1 MENIRRK
8 NNMIETYSILLID
21 MVCVSVSYYL
31 SLFIRFHLIAQEAYP
46 RDYHSM
52 IGAYILILCLMYTL
66 FLDGNRWFFE
76 RSNIRELYYTIR
88 YTGIIVVGL
97 VLILYLTQQAYE
109 FSRLVYLIFA
119 IINTV
124 ITFIAHIVYRRYML
138 DYYRKSVNS
147 TKMFVLTREITAK
160 DVLETLQQE
169 KAWDYDITA
178 AAVYDIDMV
187 GAKIAG
193 IPVVASME
201 NVYDV
206 VCQMMVDEVFLS
218 LPGVEPAEIREMVHR
233 FEEMGLVC
241 HYRVDLFSKANPNTY
256 VQQLAGYSVISFS
269 LQSQDSRRL
278 LVKRLMD
285 IIGSLIGCVLTL
297 LITPFVAL
305 AIKID
310 SPGPVFF
317 SQTRIGKN
325 GRRFKIWKFRS
336 MYTDAEARKKEL
348 EAQNEIK
355 GLMFKMEDDPRIT
368 KVGKFIRKYVQTEEE
383 EKKGWT
389 QKNDPRVTKVGG
401 FLRKTSLDE
410 FPQLF
415 NVLKGD
421 MSLVGTRP
429 PTEDEFEQYNGYYRR
444 RMSITPGLTGMWQVS
459 GRSDIQDFEEIVKLD
474 LEYIDNWSL
483 LLDIKI
489 LFKTV
494 FIVLGRKGSK

>member
-1 MENIRRK
+1 MDNIRRK
-8 NNMIETYSILLID
+8 NKMIETYSILLID
-21 MVCVSVSYYL
+21 MVCVLVSYYL
-31 SLFIRFHLIAQEAYP
+31 SLFIRFDLISKEAYP

-52 IGAYILILCLMYTL
+52 VGAYILILCLMYTL
-66 FLDGNRWFFE
+66 FLDGNRWFFD
-76 RSNIRELYYTIR
+76 RNNLRELYYTIR
-88 YTGIIVVGL
+88 YTGILVVGL
-97 VLILYLTQQAYE
+97 VVVLYLTQQAYE

-119 IINTV
+119 VTNTV
-124 ITFIAHIVYRRYML
+124 ITFVAHVVYKRFML
-138 DYYRKSVNS
+138 DYYRKSVNN
-147 TKMFVLTREITAK
+147 TKMLVLTKETTAQE
-160 DVLETLQQE
+160 VLETLQQE
-169 KAWDYDITA
+169 KTWDYDITA
-178 AAVYDIDMV
+178 VALYDVDMQ
-187 GAKIAG
+187 GDEIAG
-193 IPVVASME
+193 VPVVASME
-201 NVYDV
+201 DVYDV
-206 VCQMMVDEVFLS
+206 VCQMMVDEVFIS
-218 LPGVEPAEIREMVHR
+218 LPGVPVTEIREMVQR

-256 VQQLAGYSVISFS
+256 VQQLAGYSVISFT
-269 LQSQDSRRL
+269 LQSMDSRRML
-278 LVKRLMD
+278 IKRLMD
-285 IIGSLIGCVLTL
+285 IVGSLIGCVLTL

-336 MYTDAEARKKEL
+336 MYIDAEERKKEL

-368 KVGKFIRKYVQTEEE
+368 KVGKFIRKTSIDETPQ
-383 EKKGWT
+383 
-389 QKNDPRVTKVGG
+389 
-401 FLRKTSLDE
+401 FLNIL
-410 FPQLF
+410 L
-415 NVLKGD
+415 GD

-483 LLDIKI
+483 MLDIKI

-494 FIVLGRKGSK
+494 FAVLGRKGSK

>member
-1 MENIRRK
+1 MDNIRRK
-8 NNMIETYSILLID
+8 NKMIETYSILLID
-21 MVCVSVSYYL
+21 MVCVLVSYYL
-31 SLFIRFHLIAQEAYP
+31 SLFIRFDLISKEAYP

-52 IGAYILILCLMYTL
+52 VGAYILILCLMYTL
-66 FLDGNRWFFE
+66 FLDGNRWFFD
-76 RSNIRELYYTIR
+76 RNNLRELYYTIR
-88 YTGIIVVGL
+88 YTGILVVGL
-97 VLILYLTQQAYE
+97 VVVLYLTQQAYE

-119 IINTV
+119 VTNTV
-124 ITFIAHIVYRRYML
+124 ITFVAHVVYKRFML
-138 DYYRKSVNS
+138 DYYRKSVNN
-147 TKMFVLTREITAK
+147 TKMLVLTKETTAQE
-160 DVLETLQQE
+160 VLETLQQE
-169 KAWDYDITA
+169 KTWDYDITA
-178 AAVYDIDMV
+178 VALYDVDMQ
-187 GAKIAG
+187 GDEIAG
-193 IPVVASME
+193 VPVVASME
-201 NVYDV
+201 DVYDV
-206 VCQMMVDEVFLS
+206 VCQMMVDEVFIS
-218 LPGVEPAEIREMVHR
+218 LPGVPVTEIREMVQR

-256 VQQLAGYSVISFS
+256 VQQLAGYSVISFT
-269 LQSQDSRRL
+269 LQSMDSRRML
-278 LVKRLMD
+278 IKRLMD
-285 IIGSLIGCVLTL
+285 IVGSLIGCVLTL

-336 MYTDAEARKKEL
+336 MYMDAEERKKEL

-368 KVGKFIRKYVQTEEE
+368 KVGKFIRKTSIDETPQ
-383 EKKGWT
+383 
-389 QKNDPRVTKVGG
+389 
-401 FLRKTSLDE
+401 FLNIL
-410 FPQLF
+410 L
-415 NVLKGD
+415 GD

-483 LLDIKI
+483 MLDIKI

-494 FIVLGRKGSK
+494 FAVLGRKGSK

>member
-1 MENIRRK
+1 MDNIRRK
-8 NNMIETYSILLID
+8 NKMIETYSILLID
-21 MVCVSVSYYL
+21 MVCVLVSYYL
-31 SLFIRFHLIAQEAYP
+31 SLFIRFDLISKEAYP

-52 IGAYILILCLMYTL
+52 VGAYILILCLMYTL
-66 FLDGNRWFFE
+66 FLDGNRWFFD
-76 RSNIRELYYTIR
+76 RNNLRELYYTIR
-88 YTGIIVVGL
+88 YTGILVVGL
-97 VLILYLTQQAYE
+97 VVVLYLTQQAYE

-119 IINTV
+119 VTNTV
-124 ITFIAHIVYRRYML
+124 ITFAAHVVYKRFML
-138 DYYRKSVNS
+138 DYYRKSVNN
-147 TKMFVLTREITAK
+147 TKMLVLTKETTAQE
-160 DVLETLQQE
+160 VLETLQQE
-169 KAWDYDITA
+169 KTWDYDITA
-178 AAVYDIDMV
+178 VALYDVDMQ
-187 GAKIAG
+187 GDEIAG
-193 IPVVASME
+193 VPVVASME
-201 NVYDV
+201 DVYDV
-206 VCQMMVDEVFLS
+206 VCQRMVDEVFIS
-218 LPGVEPAEIREMVHR
+218 LPGVPVTEIREMVQR

-241 HYRVDLFSKANPNTY
+241 HYRVDLFSKENPNTY
-256 VQQLAGYSVISFS
+256 VQQLAGYSVISFT
-269 LQSQDSRRL
+269 LQSMDSRRML
-278 LVKRLMD
+278 IKRLMD
-285 IIGSLIGCVLTL
+285 IVGSLIGCVLTL

-336 MYTDAEARKKEL
+336 MYIDAEERKKEL

-368 KVGKFIRKYVQTEEE
+368 KVGKFIRKTSIDETPQ
-383 EKKGWT
+383 
-389 QKNDPRVTKVGG
+389 
-401 FLRKTSLDE
+401 FLNIL
-410 FPQLF
+410 L
-415 NVLKGD
+415 GD

-483 LLDIKI
+483 MLDIKI

-494 FIVLGRKGSK
+494 FAVLGRKGSK

>member
-1 MENIRRK
+1 MDNIRRK
-8 NNMIETYSILLID
+8 NKMIETYSILLID
-21 MVCVSVSYYL
+21 MVCVLVSYYL
-31 SLFIRFHLIAQEAYP
+31 SLFIRFDLISKEAYP

-52 IGAYILILCLMYTL
+52 VGAYILILCLMYTL
-66 FLDGNRWFFE
+66 FLDGNRWFFD
-76 RSNIRELYYTIR
+76 RNNLRELYYTIR
-88 YTGIIVVGL
+88 YTGILVVGL
-97 VLILYLTQQAYE
+97 VVVLYLTQQAYE

-119 IINTV
+119 VTNTV
-124 ITFIAHIVYRRYML
+124 ITFVAHVVYKRFML
-138 DYYRKSVNS
+138 DYYRKSVNN
-147 TKMFVLTREITAK
+147 TKMLVLTKETTAQE
-160 DVLETLQQE
+160 VLETLQQE
-169 KAWDYDITA
+169 KTWDYDITA
-178 AAVYDIDMV
+178 VALYDVDMQ
-187 GAKIAG
+187 GDEIAG
-193 IPVVASME
+193 VPVVASME
-201 NVYDV
+201 DVYDV
-206 VCQMMVDEVFLS
+206 VCQMMVDEVFIS
-218 LPGVEPAEIREMVHR
+218 LPGVSVTEIREMVQR

-256 VQQLAGYSVISFS
+256 VQQLAGYSVISFT
-269 LQSQDSRRL
+269 LQSMDSRRML
-278 LVKRLMD
+278 IKRLMD
-285 IIGSLIGCVLTL
+285 IVGSLIGCVLTL

-336 MYTDAEARKKEL
+336 MYIDAEERKKEL

-368 KVGKFIRKYVQTEEE
+368 KVGKFIRKTSIDETPQ
-383 EKKGWT
+383 
-389 QKNDPRVTKVGG
+389 
-401 FLRKTSLDE
+401 FLNIL
-410 FPQLF
+410 L
-415 NVLKGD
+415 GD

-483 LLDIKI
+483 MLDIKI

-494 FIVLGRKGSK
+494 FAVLGRKGSK

>member
-1 MENIRRK
+1 
-8 NNMIETYSILLID
+8 
-21 MVCVSVSYYL
+21 
-31 SLFIRFHLIAQEAYP
+31 
-46 RDYHSM
+46 
-52 IGAYILILCLMYTL
+52 
-66 FLDGNRWFFE
+66 
-76 RSNIRELYYTIR
+76 
-88 YTGIIVVGL
+88 
-97 VLILYLTQQAYE
+97 
-109 FSRLVYLIFA
+109 
-119 IINTV
+119 
-124 ITFIAHIVYRRYML
+124 
-138 DYYRKSVNS
+138 
-147 TKMFVLTREITAK
+147 
-160 DVLETLQQE
+160 
-169 KAWDYDITA
+169 
-178 AAVYDIDMV
+178 MV

-285 IIGSLIGCVLTL
+285 IVGSLIGCVLTL

-368 KVGKFIRKYVQTEEE
+368 KVGKFIRK
-383 EKKGWT
+383 
-389 QKNDPRVTKVGG
+389 
-401 FLRKTSLDE
+401 TSIDE
-410 FPQLF
+410 TPQFF
-415 NVLKGD
+415 NILVGD

>member
-1 MENIRRK
+1 MDNIRRK
-8 NNMIETYSILLID
+8 NKMIETYSILLID
-21 MVCVSVSYYL
+21 MVCVLVSYYL
-31 SLFIRFHLIAQEAYP
+31 SLFIRFDLISKEAYP

-52 IGAYILILCLMYTL
+52 VGAYILILCLMYTL
-66 FLDGNRWFFE
+66 FLDGNRWFFD
-76 RSNIRELYYTIR
+76 RNNLRELYYTIR
-88 YTGIIVVGL
+88 YTGILVVGL
-97 VLILYLTQQAYE
+97 VVVLYLTQQAYE

-119 IINTV
+119 VTNTV
-124 ITFIAHIVYRRYML
+124 ITFAAHVVYKRFML
-138 DYYRKSVNS
+138 DYYRKSVNN
-147 TKMFVLTREITAK
+147 TKMLVLTKETTAQE
-160 DVLETLQQE
+160 VLETLQQE
-169 KAWDYDITA
+169 KTWDYDITA
-178 AAVYDIDMV
+178 VALYDVDMQ
-187 GAKIAG
+187 GDEIAG
-193 IPVVASME
+193 VPVVASME
-201 NVYDV
+201 DVYDV
-206 VCQMMVDEVFLS
+206 VCQMMVDEVFIS
-218 LPGVEPAEIREMVHR
+218 LPGVPVAEIREMVQR

-256 VQQLAGYSVISFS
+256 VQQLAGYSVISFT
-269 LQSQDSRRL
+269 LQSMDSRRML
-278 LVKRLMD
+278 IKRLMD
-285 IIGSLIGCVLTL
+285 IVGSLIGCVLTL

-336 MYTDAEARKKEL
+336 MYIDAEERKKEL

-368 KVGKFIRKYVQTEEE
+368 KVGKFIRKTSIDETPQ
-383 EKKGWT
+383 
-389 QKNDPRVTKVGG
+389 
-401 FLRKTSLDE
+401 FLNIL
-410 FPQLF
+410 L
-415 NVLKGD
+415 GD

-483 LLDIKI
+483 MLDIKI

-494 FIVLGRKGSK
+494 FAVLGRKGSK

>member
-1 MENIRRK
+1 MDNIRRK
-8 NNMIETYSILLID
+8 NKMIETYSILLMD
-21 MVCVSVSYYL
+21 MVCVLVSYYL
-31 SLFIRFHLIAQEAYP
+31 SIFIRFNLIVKENYA
-46 RDYHSM
+46 RDYHSTVA
-52 IGAYILILCLMYTL
+52 AYILILCLMYTL
-66 FLDGNRWFFE
+66 FLDGNRWFFD
-76 RSNIRELYYTIR
+76 RSNLRELYYTIR
-88 YTGIIVVGL
+88 YTGILVVGL
-97 VLILYLTQQAYE
+97 VVVLYLTQQAYE

-119 IINTV
+119 VTNTV
-124 ITFIAHIVYRRYML
+124 ITFAAHVIYKRFML
-138 DYYRKSVNS
+138 DYYRKSVNN
-147 TKMFVLTREITAK
+147 TKMFVLTREMTAQE
-160 DVLETLQQE
+160 VLETLQQE

-178 AAVYDIDMV
+178 AAIYDEDMQ
-187 GAKIAG
+187 GDEIAG
-193 IPVVASME
+193 VPIVASME
-201 NVYDV
+201 DVYDV
-206 VCQMMVDEVFLS
+206 VCQMMVDEVFIS
-218 LPGVEPAEIREMVHR
+218 LPGVPLAEIREMVHR

-256 VQQLAGYSVISFS
+256 VQQLAGYSVISFT
-269 LQSQDSRRL
+269 LQSMDSRRL
-278 LVKRLMD
+278 LIKRLMD
-285 IIGSLIGCVLTL
+285 IVGSLVGCVLTL

-336 MYTDAEARKKEL
+336 MYIDAEERKKEL

-368 KVGKFIRKYVQTEEE
+368 KVGKFIRKTSIDETPQ
-383 EKKGWT
+383 
-389 QKNDPRVTKVGG
+389 
-401 FLRKTSLDE
+401 FLNIL
-410 FPQLF
+410 L
-415 NVLKGD
+415 GD

-483 LLDIKI
+483 MLDIKI

-494 FIVLGRKGSK
+494 FAVLGRKGSK